1 MLFVKEKVGEGTREA
16 IREKTATLVV
26 AAYLTYRFVEQV
38 VLKNFS
44 QAFVELGASH
54 GCVPAS
60 EFIVG
65 CLTMNKDFC
74 W

>member
-1 MLFVKEKVGEGTREA
+1 MLFVKEKVGEGTRKA
-16 IREKTATLVV
+16 IREKTATLVA
-26 AAYLTYRFVEQV
+26 AAYLTYRFVEQGI
-38 VLKNFS
+38 LKNFA
-44 QAFVELGASH
+44 QAFVELGTSH